1 MIPFTRRRFL
11 RQAGFATA
19 ALAARNALGDP
30 GRSRL
35 ADDPLR
41 PQFHL
46 LPAANWM
53 NDPDGPIYFDDRYHM
68 FFQYNPDGPYWGN
81 MHWAHA
87 TSQDMVHWRHEPIAL
102 APTPNGYDR
111 DGVFSGCTVVQEEKG
126 RLIPTIIYTGVQ
138 PPASPSEITLHDGQH
153 KWREIQ
159 AIATSRDGMRTW
171 QKDPEPVLARPPEGV
186 RVTGFR
192 DPCVWREGNEWL
204 MAIGSGF
211 VDKGGAILLYR
222 SSDLRKWTYM
232 HPLIQGQPSFESA
245 VNPVDNGD
253 MWECPDFFPLGGKHV
268 LLISTKG
275 LVLWKV
281 GTYKEHRFN
290 VEKEGVV
297 DYGAYYAAR
306 TQLARDGECIL
317 WGWIP
322 EKRPEDEYRAAGW
335 AGSMALPRLLWI
347 DDDGALAMT
356 PAPALKTLRGQPV
369 RWSVGMPATMRTK
382 ALEGMRVKNLA
393 GEIRLELEPETARP
407 FNLRLHT
414 ERGEVFTS
422 IWFRPGESDHQL
434 QLNDTYASFIVPLG
448 QSIRLRL
455 LIDGSVLELFGNDS
469 TAITDRVYKV
479 PSSPLRVTPSD
490 FNYLR
495 SLDVWP
501 VTPISKDRL
510 TT

>member
-1 MIPFTRRRFL
+1 M
-11 RQAGFATA
+11 
-19 ALAARNALGDP
+19 
-30 GRSRL
+30 
-35 ADDPLR
+35 
-41 PQFHL
+41 
-46 LPAANWM
+46 AN
-53 NDPDGPIYFDDRYHM
+53 
-68 FFQYNPDGPYWGN
+68 
-81 MHWAHA
+81 
-87 TSQDMVHWRHEPIAL
+87 T
-102 APTPNGYDR
+102 NG
-111 DGVFSGCTVVQEEKG
+111 
-126 RLIPTIIYTGVQ
+126 
-138 PPASPSEITLHDGQH
+138 
-153 KWREIQ
+153 REIQ

-192 DPCVWREGNEWL
+192 DPCVWREGNEWM

-232 HPLIQGQPSFESA
+232 HPLIEGQPSFESA

-347 DDDGALAMT
+347 DDDGTLAMT

-382 ALEGMRVKNLA
+382 ALDGMRVKNLA

-407 FNLRLHT
+407 FNLQLHT
-414 ERGEVFTS
+414 DRGEVFAR

-501 VTPISKDRL
+501 ITPISKDRL